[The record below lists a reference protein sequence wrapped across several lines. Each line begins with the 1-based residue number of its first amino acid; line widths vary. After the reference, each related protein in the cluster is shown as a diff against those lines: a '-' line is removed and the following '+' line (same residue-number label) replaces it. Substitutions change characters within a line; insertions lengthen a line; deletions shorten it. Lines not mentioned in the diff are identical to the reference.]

1 LAPSSKERTVPDP
14 FLPSR
19 TDRSE
24 PVGRSSEAQAE
35 VGLRIGGGD
44 DPEATGANGMISVS
58 PNSDY
63 IDRRLEAD
71 FPDEYGIVRARLDP
85 VLAGLAHDLFPSR
98 DANAP
103 TAVSALILSRCRRN
117 LMQTYWGTS
126 VETAAGA
133 VFLDVLSSSGGKK
146 APAAGSTVPG
156 VPGIREDPWL
166 GVMARHTRET
176 YNSGF
181 VRGCAF
187 GLGFSVAVAV
197 ALRLSG
203 LL

>member
-1 LAPSSKERTVPDP
+1 
-14 FLPSR
+14 
-19 TDRSE
+19 
-24 PVGRSSEAQAE
+24 
-35 VGLRIGGGD
+35 
-44 DPEATGANGMISVS
+44 MISVS

-63 IDRRLEAD
+63 IDRRLAAD

-103 TAVSALILSRCRRN
+103 LAVSALVLSRCRRN
-117 LMQTYWGTS
+117 LMQTYWGSS

-133 VFLDVLSSSGGKK
+133 VFLDVLNSSGGSETPTDG
-146 APAAGSTVPG
+146 PAAPG
-156 VPGIREDPWL
+156 AQRTREDAWV

-181 VRGCAF
+181 TRGCAF
-187 GLGFSVAVAV
+187 GLGFSAIVAG